1 MDNFFGYKEF
11 DYDEKG
17 RIQKIKNF
25 KSDSSPRY
33 YKDGKVYSIG
43 ATNADAYIRSL
54 GFDVRKGSPE
64 QEASVNK
71 LFADNEDF
79 FMDKTNYE
87 YDENGNIKEIIESRT
102 FSAQVDGTGKIKGRK
117 EKITKADGTIAEIEY
132 DRENNIIAKNKVIY
146 DTGSKSLKETYDRNG
161 TLLYKT
167 KIEKNEEGEDGNF
180 VKTAIR
186 EFSNGNIYKEE
197 DSNKDGPKA
206 ELMDANGK
214 ILEKYEIK
222 RIAGMYYRIFPDGHK
237 ERYNALID
245 N

>member
-1 MDNFFGYKEF
+1 MKTFIFNHNDTSAVLTISAESYEW
-11 DYDEKG
+11 
-17 RIQKIKNF
+17 
-25 KSDSSPRY
+25 
-33 YKDGKVYSIG
+33 
-43 ATNADAYIRSL
+43 AYRML
-54 GFDVRKGSPE
+54 
-64 QEASVNK
+64 
-71 LFADNEDF
+71 
-79 FMDKTNYE
+79 
-87 YDENGNIKEIIESRT
+87 
-102 FSAQVDGTGKIKGRK
+102 
-117 EKITKADGTIAEIEY
+117 AEIVY
-132 DRENNIIAKNKVIY
+132 DVFAWRVE
-146 DTGSKSLKETYDRNG
+146 
-161 TLLYKT
+161 
-167 KIEKNEEGEDGNF
+167 NEEGEDGNF